1 LKNEY
6 AAALYLFEF
15 VRAWVVLSKPNRKN
29 GGDSISMEGMN
40 FWNKMTLIF
49 FTSLGLI
56 LGAALVGSLG
66 AVVARQPPTGT
77 MLRLAQEIK
86 IWAIVA
92 AIGGTFSTIEIIE
105 SGIFQGDVIGLIKQ
119 IFYVLSSLAGA
130 QLGYYIILILIGG
143 S

>member
-1 LKNEY
+1 
-6 AAALYLFEF
+6 
-15 VRAWVVLSKPNRKN
+15 
-29 GGDSISMEGMN
+29 MEGLN
-40 FWNKMTLIF
+40 FWNKVILIF

-56 LGAALVGSLG
+56 LGAAFVGSLG

-119 IFYVLSSLAGA
+119 LFYVLSSLAGA
-130 QLGYYIILILIGG
+130 QFGYYVIVMLIGG
-143 S
+143 K

>member
-1 LKNEY
+1 VEG
-6 AAALYLFEF
+6 
-15 VRAWVVLSKPNRKN
+15 LS
-29 GGDSISMEGMN
+29 
-40 FWNKMTLIF
+40 FWNKMILIF
-49 FTSLGLI
+49 FTALGLI
-56 LGAALVGSLG
+56 LGASLVGSLG

-105 SGIFQGDVIGLIKQ
+105 SGIFQGDVVGLIKQ

-130 QLGYYIILILIGG
+130 QFGYYMITILIGG
-143 S
+143 K